1 MVFPPYLELS
11 PIPVACGHGPVVSRC
26 THLVALQDP
35 YTLSTKTNDLKN
47 IIVENELV
55 IILDLL
61 SFKSK

>member
-35 YTLSTKTNDLKN
+35 YTLSTKQMIKKYNCIKRIFLM
-47 IIVENELV
+47 LA
-55 IILDLL
+55 ILYVQN
-61 SFKSK
+61 K